1 MKLHTLPCLA
11 LSLLLLAGCTAQ
23 AEPVEATFFAM
34 DTVMTLQV
42 YGADQALLDQL
53 REEVLRLEG
62 LWSVTDENS
71 EIYAADH
78 AGGQPVTVS
87 EDTADLLSQALAIG
101 RATGGALSLTIYPVV
116 RSWGFTTG
124 EYRVPSQEELDAL
137 LPLVDD
143 SRVELDGTTL
153 TLPEGVEL
161 DLGAVAK
168 GYTGERLAQLLRD
181 AGVTSA
187 LLDLGGNIQTVGG
200 RSDGGAW
207 RVAVRDPEGEDY
219 AAVLEVEDQAVVT
232 SGGILSRTGCATG
245 TSWTRPPG
253 SPPGRACCPSPLW
266 APRARCATRCPPPCS
281 SWGRRRPQSFGR
293 PSRTWTLTSSCST
306 RTAR

>member
-124 EYRVPSQEELDAL
+124 EYRVPGQQELDAL
-137 LPLVDD
+137 LPLLR
-143 SRVELDGTTL
+143 SRRLWGAALDVTE
-153 TLPEGVEL
+153 PEPL
-161 DLGAVAK
+161 
-168 GYTGERLAQLLRD
+168 
-181 AGVTSA
+181 
-187 LLDLGGNIQTVGG
+187 
-200 RSDGGAW
+200 
-207 RVAVRDPEGEDY
+207 
-219 AAVLEVEDQAVVT
+219 
-232 SGGILSRTGCATG
+232 
-245 TSWTRPPG
+245 PPG
-253 SPPGRACCPSPLW
+253 HPLW
-266 APRARCATRCPPPCS
+266 AEPGALITPHVAGGFYLAGTLDRVIEIALDNL
-281 SWGRRRPQSFGR
+281 GRYLAGQPLKNRKK
-293 PSRTWTLTSSCST
+293 
-306 RTAR
+306 